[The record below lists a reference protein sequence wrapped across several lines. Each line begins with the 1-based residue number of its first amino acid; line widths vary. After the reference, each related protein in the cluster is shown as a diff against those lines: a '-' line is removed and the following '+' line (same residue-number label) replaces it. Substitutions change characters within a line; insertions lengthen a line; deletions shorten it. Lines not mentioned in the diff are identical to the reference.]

1 MTLYTLGTGA
11 AVSDPFRSTTMLA
24 VEAAQRVILIDCGG
38 DVGQRAMAA
47 GIPLDRIE
55 ALILTHEHPD
65 HVAGFPLLM
74 EKLWLSG
81 RERSLTVY
89 GIGAALEQAERSF
102 AAFDTSGWTGMP
114 EIVYREIH
122 PDDGRAP
129 DTDGAETARTRE
141 AAGGARRADDAEP
154 ATFELA
160 ECEISAAWGRHSV
173 PVTGLRFR
181 DAGGA
186 VLAYSADTEYTP
198 AIVRLAHGA
207 DLLVHEAT
215 GSASNH
221 SSASDAARA
230 AREADVRAL
239 RLVHLPPDSE
249 ALRREMSKARTIF
262 ANTEKAVEGG
272 AYPVGRSTE

>member
-24 VEAAQRVILIDCGG
+24 VEASRRVVLIDCGG

-81 RERSLTVY
+81 RDRSLPVY
-89 GIGAALEQAERSF
+89 GIGAALEQAQRSF

-122 PDDGRAP
+122 PDDGRVP
-129 DTDGAETARTRE
+129 DAER
-141 AAGGARRADDAEP
+141 AEP
-154 ATFELA
+154 AAVALA
-160 ECEISAAWGRHSV
+160 GCEISAAWGRHSV
-173 PVTGLRFR
+173 PVSGLRIR

-186 VLAYSADTEYTP
+186 VLAYSADTEYAP
-198 AIVRLAHGA
+198 SIVRLAHDA

-221 SSASDAARA
+221 SSATDAARV
-230 AREADVRAL
+230 AREAGARAL

-249 ALRREMSKARTIF
+249 ALRREMSAARTIF
-262 ANTEKAVEGG
+262 EHTEKAVEGG
-272 AYPVGRSTE
+272 TYPVGPRTE